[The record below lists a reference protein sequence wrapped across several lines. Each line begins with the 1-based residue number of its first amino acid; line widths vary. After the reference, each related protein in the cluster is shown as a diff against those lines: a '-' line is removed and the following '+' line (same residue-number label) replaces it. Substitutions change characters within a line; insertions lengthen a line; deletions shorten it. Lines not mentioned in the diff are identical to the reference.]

1 MLDKAEHLSN
11 KPSTLTHTCLMKTV
25 VNLTHSPTPSFNIV
39 RAKNI
44 ILGRIFVQV
53 QQIVLYQRVSQP
65 MKQAT
70 NSSVLNIPLGVS
82 KWCIGSPVCEA

>member
-11 KPSTLTHTCLMKTV
+11 KPSTLTHACLMKTV

-44 ILGRIFVQV
+44 ILGRIFVQI
-53 QQIVLYQRVSQP
+53 QQIVRFASLRREY
-65 MKQAT
+65 
-70 NSSVLNIPLGVS
+70 LNQWNRPQTPQS
-82 KWCIGSPVCEA
+82 